1 MQYPTAGP
9 TAVGAVSSANVVHVT
24 SRRWIS
30 FFSLGRMSTFMEE
43 LPALKKSLYEAVT
56 RNHDGEVVYELVRKG
71 VEIDYVHPYTGHTA
85 L

>member
-1 MQYPTAGP
+1 
-9 TAVGAVSSANVVHVT
+9 
-24 SRRWIS
+24 
-30 FFSLGRMSTFMEE
+30 MSTFMEE